1 MTFPRVLMRTGR
13 GERDEKKTSGTLC
26 FYERGELL
34 AVLPVLEGD
43 GMKPLREPADIH
55 PDDDGTR
62 LVVSHTDSRA
72 RQDARYRFFFSDHAI
87 LGPCSN
93 GR

>member
-1 MTFPRVLMRTGR
+1 MTFLSVLVRMGR

-34 AVLPVLEGD
+34 AVVPGLEGD
-43 GMKPLREPADIH
+43 GMKTLLEPADIH
-55 PDDDGTR
+55 TDDDGAR
-62 LVVSHTDSRA
+62 LVVSHADSRA
-72 RQDARYRFFFSDHAI
+72 RQDTRYRFFFSDHAI